1 VNSLLAK
8 NKPKDCEDFNKLW
21 TNAGYTLRPLYKTLR
36 QLREELDKIKA
47 EDFDCPNHYA
57 KLAYQGG
64 QAKAYDLIL
73 SLLPDT
79 AKD

>member
-1 VNSLLAK
+1 MNSILNK
-8 NKPKDCEDFNKLW
+8 NKPEDCEDFKKLW
-21 TNAGYTLRPLYKTLR
+21 NNSGYVLRPLYKTLK
-36 QLREELDKIKA
+36 QLRDELVKIKT
-47 EDFDCPNHYA
+47 EDFECPNHYA

-64 QAKAYDLIL
+64 QAKAYDLVL

>member
-1 VNSLLAK
+1 MNTLLYK
-8 NKPKDCEDFNKLW
+8 NKPSDCEDFNQLW
-21 TNAGYTLRPLYKTLR
+21 KNAGYTLRPLYKTLI
-36 QLREELDKIKA
+36 QLREELNKIKT
-47 EDFDCPNHYA
+47 EDFDCSNHYA

>member
-1 VNSLLAK
+1 VNSLLSK
-8 NKPKDCEDFNKLW
+8 NKPEDCEDFKKLW
-21 TNAGYTLRPLYKTLR
+21 DNSGYTLRPLYKTIK
-36 QLREELDKIKA
+36 QLRDELGKIKV
-47 EDFDCPNHYA
+47 EDFECPNHYA